1 MATSKAVRADD
12 VSGLNIGTVSFTED
26 AVTKDF
32 QRVVLNSGSTVGN
45 MADVTAANALK
56 VDGSGV
62 TQPVSVAAVLSVKP
76 TDGTN
81 AITKTF
87 DLDSSGSTHEWN
99 LGVGLR
105 KKASGG
111 SVEAGTSTDPLRIDP
126 TGTTIQPVSASS
138 LPLPTGASTAAKQ
151 PALGTAGS
159 ASADVITIQGVA
171 SMTAVKVDGSGVT
184 QPVSGTVTTTPPSNA
199 STNVA
204 QLAGTATSVNSGTK
218 DAGTLRVV
226 LATDQPAL
234 TNKLLVTPDSVAL
247 PANQSVNLN
256 QAAGTALDVNSGNK
270 SAGTIRVVLATDQ
283 PALTN
288 KLLVTPD
295 AVALPAGTALIGA
308 ISASAETATVY
319 SGTTALTPKFV
330 TIVASSSGVTN
341 VLALVAA
348 KKLRVL
354 ALQLVANA
362 AVNVKWQSHVTP
374 TDITGLAYLA
384 ANGGYVLPFNPVG
397 WFQTI
402 SGEALDI
409 NLSGAVAVGGSLCYV
424 EV

>member
-1 MATSKAVRADD
+1 MSFVQVPPQSTGEKID
-12 VSGLNIGTVSFTED
+12 VNQISDGGGNNVDRQVVSIGD
-26 AVTKDF
+26 P
-32 QRVVLNSGSTVGN
+32 STY
-45 MADVTAANALK
+45 ANK
-56 VDGSGV
+56 
-62 TQPVSVAAVLSVKP
+62 AAVDASGNLSVKVVTSP
-76 TDGTN
+76 VPVRQTDGTN
-81 AITKTF
+81 PITKTF
-87 DLDSSGSTHEWN
+87 DADTSGSTHEWVS
-99 LGVGLR
+99 GASLR
-105 KKASGG
+105 KGASGG
-111 SVEAGTSTDPLRIDP
+111 SVEAGTSSNPLRTDP
-126 TGTTIQPVSASS
+126 TGTTIQPVNGTVAATQSGTWTVQ
-138 LPLPTGASTAAKQ
+138 PGNTANT
-151 PALGTAGS
+151 TAW
-159 ASADVITIQGVA
+159 
-171 SMTAVKVDGSGVT
+171 KVDGSAVT
-184 QPVSGTVTTTPPSNA
+184 QPVSGTVTTAPPANA

-256 QAAGTALDVNSGNK
+256 QAAGTALDVNSGTK

-308 ISASAETATVY
+308 VSASAETATVY

-330 TIVASSSGVTN
+330 TVVASASGVTN

-354 ALQLVANA
+354 ALQLTANA

-402 SGEALDI
+402 AGEALDI
-409 NLSGAVAVGGSLCYV
+409 NLSGAVAVGGSLTYV